1 MGVNNLSV
9 SMCVYHKDD
18 LQWFRE
24 AVESILHQTVTA
36 DELVIVVDGPV
47 PDALDKQICA
57 FEAIDIVKVIRLP
70 QNMGHGVARRI
81 GLENCTNAFVA
92 LMDADD
98 ISLPDRFARQIAL
111 FQRYPELS
119 IVGGQIAEFIGD
131 INNVVGYRRVRTN
144 DSEIRADLRKR
155 CPMNQMTVMFR
166 KEDVL
171 AAGGYLDWYCN
182 EDYYLWIRMYQKEM
196 KFANTDSVLVNV
208 RIGED
213 MYKRRGGWKYF
224 ASEWRLQNYMLAHR
238 MIDPVTYCINVAKR
252 LVVQVLLPNQIRG
265 YVFQKFAR
273 KKDVQ

>member
-1 MGVNNLSV
+1 MSEFISV
-9 SMCVYHKDD
+9 SMCVYGGDNP
-18 LQWFRE
+18 QWFRA
-24 AVESILHQTVTA
+24 AVESILQQSVMPQ
-36 DELVIVVDGPV
+36 EVILVVDGPV
-47 PDALDKQICA
+47 SEDL
-57 FEAIDIVKVIRLP
+57 EIVIKEYEKIPYIKVFWLP
-70 QNMGHGVARRI
+70 ENVGHGNARRI
-81 GLENCTNAFVA
+81 SLENCSGDFVA

-98 ISLPDRFARQIAL
+98 ISLPDRFAQQVDM
-111 FQRYPELS
+111 FQRYPEIS

-131 INNVVGYRRVRTN
+131 VHNVVGYRRVRTN

-224 ASEWRLQNYMLAHR
+224 LSEWRLQNYMLAHR
-238 MIDPVTYCINVAKR
+238 IVDPVTYGINVAKR
-252 LVVQVLLPNQIRG
+252 LVVQVLLPNQTRG

-273 KKDVQ
+273 KNDVR